1 MKKGFSL
8 IEVLVFV
15 TILSLFFVAAMA
27 VTTYSLRTMKT
38 NQYKILAAHFA
49 EEGLEWLRGQKEDDW
64 TAFIALDTSL
74 GSPTTYCLSTL
85 DFSSPGECGEN
96 YTLGTPQIFKRE
108 LSIENIPDNFN
119 PDQVNATVT
128 VVWEGGTPVEVQTV
142 FKLLE

>member
-8 IEVLVFV
+8 VEVLVFV

-64 TAFIALDTSL
+64 TTFSVYDSSL
-74 GSPTTYCLSTL
+74 GPATYCISNL

-108 LSIENIPDNFN
+108 VTLENIPDSSD
-119 PDQVNATVT
+119 PDQVNATVM
-128 VVWEGGTPVEVQTV
+128 VVWNGGDEVTV
-142 FKLLE
+142 KTIFKLLE

>member
-8 IEVLVFV
+8 VEVLVFV

-49 EEGLEWLRGQKEDDW
+49 EEGIEWLRGQKEDDW
-64 TAFIALDTSL
+64 TTFSAHDSSL
-74 GSPTTYCLSTL
+74 GSSAYCISNL
-85 DFSSPGECGEN
+85 DFSSSGECGEN

-108 LSIENIPDNFN
+108 VTLENIPDSSD
-119 PDQVNATVT
+119 PDQVNATVM
-128 VVWEGGTPVEVQTV
+128 VVWNGGTEVEIKTV

>member
-8 IEVLVFV
+8 IEVLVFI

-27 VTTYSLRTMKT
+27 VTTYSLRTMKI
-38 NQYKILAAHFA
+38 NQYKILASHFA

-64 TAFIALDTSL
+64 TTFTALDSSL
-74 GSPTTYCLSTL
+74 GSATYCISTL
-85 DFSSPGECGEN
+85 NFSSPGECGEN
-96 YTLGTPQIFKRE
+96 YTLGAPQIFKRE
-108 LSIENIPDNFN
+108 VVLENIPDASN

-128 VVWEGGTPVEVQTV
+128 VFWEGGTDVEVKTV